1 MRPFSRRIVSCFML
15 GIFMLSLGTHIF
27 NTNWL
32 THDLNAGHSSNTYG
46 KLPDL
51 PQAKLDGYVKYAG
64 PGSTSGSLSN
74 AVHKLLHS
82 ADPAQ
87 PLLVAAIADG
97 LHDVSFWTIRF
108 PVRSGAIF
116 PADPEPPFRPPIAS
130 YRA

>member
-1 MRPFSRRIVSCFML
+1 ML

-27 NTNWL
+27 NTSWL
-32 THDLNAGHSSNTYG
+32 THDFNGGHSRNTYS
-46 KLPDL
+46 KLAD
-51 PQAKLDGYVKYAG
+51 QYQTRQDVQGEHAG
-64 PGSTSGSLSN
+64 RGATSGSMSN
-74 AVHKLLHS
+74 VVHKLLHS

-87 PLLVAAIADG
+87 PLLVASIADG
-97 LHDVSFWTIRF
+97 LRELSFWTIRF

>member
-1 MRPFSRRIVSCFML
+1 ML

-27 NTNWL
+27 NTSWL
-32 THDLNAGHSSNTYG
+32 THDLNAGHSRNTYS
-46 KLPDL
+46 KLTDL
-51 PQAKLDGYVKYAG
+51 QQTSQDGHGEYAG
-64 PGSTSGSLSN
+64 RGSTTGSMSN
-74 AVHKLLHS
+74 VVHKLLHS

-97 LHDVSFWTIRF
+97 LHDLSFWTIHF

-116 PADPEPPFRPPIAS
+116 AAYPEPLFRPPIAA